1 MHYERYGQM
10 IFVDDVSKAFGST
23 TALDGLSFTI
33 EAGEVV
39 GLLGPNGAG
48 KSTAMRLITGYLA
61 PDRGEITVDG
71 IPVIERAVEAQRRIG
86 YLPENNPLYREML
99 VSELLE
105 LSADL
110 KGVPRNERGAAYDFV
125 VDAVGLEDVF
135 YRPIGQLSKGY
146 RQRVGIAT
154 ALVHQPSI
162 LILDEPTEGLDPGQR
177 GDIRSL
183 ITRLAQDRT
192 IIMSTHVMQEVQAV
206 ASRVMIIN
214 RGKLVADGSVGEV
227 TRAARPGRVVT
238 FEANGRGIARAL
250 EQLEG
255 IDEVDAKTIKRGHVR
270 ATISSPADV
279 DVRPEL
285 SRLAREHEWTIWHM
299 NEQEH
304 RLEDV
309 FMELT
314 S

>member
-1 MHYERYGQM
+1 METM
-10 IFVDDVSKAFGST
+10 IHVESVSKSFGPTRAVDD
-23 TALDGLSFTI
+23 LSFTI
-33 EAGEVV
+33 ESGEVV

-48 KSTAMRLITGYLA
+48 KTTAMRLITGFLA
-61 PDRGEITVDG
+61 PDCGTIEVDD
-71 IPVIERAVEAQRRIG
+71 IPVLERAVEAQRRIG
-86 YLPENNPLYREML
+86 YLPESNPLWRDML
-99 VSELLE
+99 VSEILQ

-110 KGVPRNERGAAYDFV
+110 KRVPRSERGAAFDFV
-125 VDAVGLEDVF
+125 VDAVGLEDVY
-135 YRPIGQLSKGY
+135 YRPIRQLSKGY

-177 GDIRSL
+177 GDIRAL
-183 ITRLAQDRT
+183 ITRLAHDRT

-206 ASRVMIIN
+206 ASRVMIVKGG
-214 RGKLVADGSVGEV
+214 RLVADGSVGEL
-227 TRAARPGRVVT
+227 TREAHSGRTIT
-238 FEANGRGIARAL
+238 FEAAGRGIARAL
-250 EQLEG
+250 QQLEG
-255 IDEVDAKTIKRGHVR
+255 IDEVDATTLKRGRVR
-270 ATISSPADV
+270 ATITSDGNV

-285 SRLAREHEWTIWHM
+285 SRLAREHEWTIWHLA
-299 NEQEH
+299 EEEH

>member
-1 MHYERYGQM
+1 M
-10 IFVDDVSKAFGST
+10 IRVEDVTKSFGT
-23 TALDGLSFTI
+23 TRAVDGLSFTV

-48 KSTAMRLITGYLA
+48 KTTAMRLVTGYLA
-61 PDRGEITVDG
+61 PDSGTVEVEG
-71 IPVIERAVEAQRRIG
+71 IPVLERATEAQRLIG
-86 YLPENNPLYREML
+86 YLPENNPLYRDML
-99 VSELLE
+99 VSELLQ
-105 LSADL
+105 LSARL
-110 KGVPRNERGAAYDFV
+110 KRVPRHELGAALDFV
-125 VDAVGLEDVF
+125 VDAVGLDDVF

-154 ALVHQPSI
+154 ALVHQPRI

-183 ITRLAQDRT
+183 IARLAEDRT

-206 ASRVMIIN
+206 ASRVMIVS
-214 RGKLVADGSVGEV
+214 RGRLVADGSVGEV
-227 TRAARPGRVVT
+227 TRAARPGRTIT
-238 FEANGRGIARAL
+238 FEAAGRGITRAL
-250 EQLEG
+250 DRLDKVDQ
-255 IDEVDAKTIKRGHVR
+255 IDAETVTRGRVR
-270 ATISSPADV
+270 ATITTDADV

-285 SRLAREHEWTIWHM
+285 SRLAREHEWTIWHLA
-299 NEQEH
+299 EQEH

-314 S
+314 TSEEHR